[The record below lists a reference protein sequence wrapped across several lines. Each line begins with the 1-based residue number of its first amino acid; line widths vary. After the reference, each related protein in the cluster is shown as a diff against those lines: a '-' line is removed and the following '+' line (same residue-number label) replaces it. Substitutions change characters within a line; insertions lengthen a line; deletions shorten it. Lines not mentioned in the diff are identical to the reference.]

1 MIFFN
6 SNEIT
11 IYRQRRKTGSN
22 RFVFS
27 ATLTAAQADIQPAS
41 QERLEMIGG
50 RFGATYVA
58 FVEQSV
64 NIKEGDRISSEGK
77 VYMVKGVSNWESVG
91 LLQHKELILVS
102 QDAND

>member
-6 SNEIT
+6 SDEIT
-11 IYRQRRKTGSN
+11 IYRQRRRTGTD
-22 RFVFS
+22 RFAFS
-27 ATLTAAQADIQPAS
+27 ATLTAYQADIQPAS

-64 NIKEGDRISSEGK
+64 DIKEGDRISAGGK
-77 VYMVKGVSNWESVG
+77 IYMVKGVSNWESVG
-91 LLQHKELILVS
+91 LLAHKELILVS
-102 QDAND
+102 QDANG